1 MPEQLVFDEVL
12 GERGAVD
19 GDERA
24 FRIRAEAV
32 QLAGDELLSRSAL
45 SYDEHGA
52 RNLGHARDRVLEPL
66 HGRARAHE
74 RRLAVEAL
82 AQGGDLAREPLSLQR
97 LLDLLHHPLH
107 GLGLV
112 DEASSAEPDGLDA
125 AVVVAGPGVDDGG
138 DAEASGAHRPQHLEP
153 VHSRHLEIEDHTVHR
168 LGLQGVERLPA
179 AVGDERF
186 VAAHALEIV
195 GVLLCEGRDVVD
207 DQDCGHALSAGSSTM
222 NLLPAPGSVST
233 RSAPP
238 ASSTS
243 RRTME
248 SPRPVPPGLVV

>member
-1 MPEQLVFDEVL
+1 MLDHPQQLGLRGRRQVADLVQEQRPARGGLEGSLAERVRARKGAALVTEQLVFDEVL

-45 SYDEHGA
+45 SHDEHGA

-66 HGRARAHE
+66 HGRACAHE

-82 AQGGDLAREPLSLQR
+82 AHGGDLAREPLSLQR

-112 DEASSAEPDGLDA
+112 DEASSAEPDRLDA
-125 AVVVAGPGVDDGG
+125 AVVVAGPGVHDGG
-138 DAEASGAHRPQHLEP
+138 DSEAAALQRP
-153 VHSRHLEIEDHTVHR
+153 
-168 LGLQGVERLPA
+168 
-179 AVGDERF
+179 
-186 VAAHALEIV
+186 
-195 GVLLCEGRDVVD
+195 
-207 DQDCGHALSAGSSTM
+207 
-222 NLLPAPGSVST
+222 
-233 RSAPP
+233 
-238 ASSTS
+238 
-243 RRTME
+243 
-248 SPRPVPPGLVV
+248 